1 MTDLT
6 YRPEEVDDG
15 QLKKANDR
23 VRVLTTT
30 VIVLAV
36 ALLGLGAWAV
46 YDQTTAPE
54 TVTEEIQTLIDD
66 YLGAFNNYD
75 GEALLKLVTA
85 DYAQDMASHPISL
98 VQHEAAAHAM
108 MKDMKSRDWQ
118 SAVIGEPITI
128 GNDPWFASVAERH
141 TATSGYGPGGANG
154 ISTFTIVDDGGSLKV
169 ARHTYVGNN

>member
-6 YRPEEVDDG
+6 SRPEEVDDG
-15 QLKKANDR
+15 RLKKANDR
-23 VRVLTTT
+23 VRFLTTT
-30 VIVLAV
+30 VIVLAA
-36 ALLGLGAWAV
+36 ALMGLGAWAV

-54 TVTEEIQTLIDD
+54 TVPEEIQTLIDD
-66 YLGAFNNYD
+66 YLDAFNNYD
-75 GEALLKLVTA
+75 GEAFLELVTT

-98 VQHEAAAHAM
+98 VQQAAEAVEM
-108 MKDMKSRDWQ
+108 MKGMKERDWQ
-118 SAVIGEPITI
+118 ETQIGEPMMI
-128 GNDPWFASVAERH
+128 GDGPWFVSVAERH